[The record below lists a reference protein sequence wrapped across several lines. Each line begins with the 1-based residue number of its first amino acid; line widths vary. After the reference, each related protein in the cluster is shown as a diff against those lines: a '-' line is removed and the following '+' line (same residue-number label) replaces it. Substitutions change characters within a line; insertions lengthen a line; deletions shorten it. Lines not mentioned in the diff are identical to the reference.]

1 MKEDFPFTEQ
11 CLASQTGTNL
21 CWPVPS
27 ACLVRLVS
35 AGISPRAPSCVTPP
49 PALQTTHFVALRPHL
64 SSLTWNEVTRG
75 LAVSLQE
82 RNVRTDQKELGLQ
95 ALSSKAGHMLWSP
108 PRVGHSG
115 MKVAGDRMVLLLLEV
130 VMGPQSLL
138 LVRGGG
144 GMGGPILNP
153 LA

>member
-1 MKEDFPFTEQ
+1 MKEDSLFIEQ

-35 AGISPRAPSCVTPP
+35 AGIPPRAPSCVTPP
-49 PALQTTHFVALRPHL
+49 SVLQTTHFVALRPHFSAL
-64 SSLTWNEVTRG
+64 MWNAVTRG
-75 LAVSLQE
+75 LAASLQE
-82 RNVRTDQKELGLQ
+82 RNVRTDLKELGLQ

-115 MKVAGDRMVLLLLEV
+115 VSVAGNRMVLLLWEV

-138 LVRGGG
+138 LVRW
-144 GMGGPILNP
+144 
-153 LA
+153 